1 MVAGSGL
8 EWDGCEIDLRG
19 KSERLEYGV
28 VRERVASK
36 VMGVSWWSFEGLG
49 MDEMC

>member
-8 EWDGCEIDLRG
+8 EWDDCEIDLRG
-19 KSERLEYGV
+19 KSDRLEYGI

-36 VMGVSWWSFEGLG
+36 VMGGVMVEL
-49 MDEMC
+49 